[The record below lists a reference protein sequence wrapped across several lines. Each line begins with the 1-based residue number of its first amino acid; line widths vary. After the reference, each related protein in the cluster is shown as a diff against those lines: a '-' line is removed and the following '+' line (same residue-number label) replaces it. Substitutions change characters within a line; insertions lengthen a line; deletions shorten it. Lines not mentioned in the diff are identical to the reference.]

1 MKIEDVNIFKLGTA
15 LLVFT
20 SEFFTWVFIA
30 DGAVYH
36 ACHKSTYSVLPEDYN
51 WCVNVL

>member
-1 MKIEDVNIFKLGTA
+1 MKIENVDILKLSTA

-20 SEFFTWVFIA
+20 SEFFTWVFIV

-51 WCVNVL
+51 WYVNML